1 MNVNFLK
8 CENDNI
14 SSERR
19 SLFLCVAHW
28 SSIFCTTFG
37 WLLKNKEVRYIDKAN
52 VMSTKVFCAIL
63 SSFLTFFY
71 SLFFLH
77 WSKLIY
83 NVVFI
88 SGIQQ
93 SDSVIHIYAFFFIL
107 FSIKVYHRM
116 FFFFCT
122 SMFIVALFIVAK
134 KWKQPKCP

>member
-63 SSFLTFFY
+63 KVFWHFFILY
-71 SLFFLH
+71 
-77 WSKLIY
+77 
-83 NVVFI
+83 
-88 SGIQQ
+88 
-93 SDSVIHIYAFFFIL
+93 FFFIEVSWFTML
-107 FSIKVYHRM
+107 CSFLVYSRVIQLYIFMHSFLYYFPLRFITGF
-116 FFFFCT
+116 FFFFCK
-122 SMFIVALFIVAK
+122 SMFILSVFIVAK